1 MKRLILTLASFAA
14 APIMAAAMLARIF
27 RSRATLSRAGV
38 LVVLPHVGFGHT
50 ITAPDIARRLYKG
63 RRPVALLFSET
74 RYHNPL
80 IDEIWPDID
89 CITVPLSLRI
99 TDSLRLP
106 WAEPVKEF
114 LRLLV
119 IRVARFLM
127 LSDSESIGVLEMY
140 DLLVPTDVTCPPRGK
155 VPQQSLLWPI
165 GYFRLQANVKAPKV
179 HLSSDMRAQVRSRLS
194 RKTLCNLYL
203 RQKDDI
209 SADLANSRRS
219 GSPLSSYVPAIRH
232 LIDSGYQVLLTG
244 DQSLPDSLY
253 AEFAGM
259 LTDAAHAQTAKNI
272 FDVFAATEAD
282 ICVAE
287 PGGGAWL
294 PGVNEI
300 PRLLINAFPYFYS
313 LANSWLYYKVAVD
326 SDHRPIPYEKLFAD
340 HPHDYELKG
349 WTLLNNSADQILS
362 AVVSF
367 LEEIRNPKPDALTL
381 ETFAELPDYLWIR
394 HGSAHILP
402 VWLKVFEQQRVYS

>member
-1 MKRLILTLASFAA
+1 MKNFILTLASLAV
-14 APIMAAAMLARIF
+14 APVVAVAMLARILGF
-27 RSRATLSRAGV
+27 RKALSQAGV

-50 ITAPDIARRLYKG
+50 ITAPDIARRLYRN

-80 IDEIWPDID
+80 IDRIWPDVV

-106 WAEPVKEF
+106 WSEPVKDI
-114 LRLLV
+114 LRRLV
-119 IRVARFLM
+119 IRAARFLM
-127 LSDSESIGVLEMY
+127 PASAESIGVLEMY
-140 DLLVPTDVTCPPRGK
+140 DLLVPPDISCPPRGK

-165 GYFRLQANVKAPKV
+165 GYFRLQASVKAPAVKLPDEMV
-179 HLSSDMRAQVRSRLS
+179 RQARARFSA
-194 RKTLCNLYL
+194 KPLCNLYL
-203 RQKDDI
+203 RQKDDS

-232 LIDSGYQVLLTG
+232 LIASGYQVLLTG
-244 DQSLPDSLY
+244 DQPLPDSLY
-253 AEFAGM
+253 DQFGGM
-259 LTDAAHAQTAKNI
+259 LTDAAHADIPKNL
-272 FDVFAATEAD
+272 FDVFAATEST
-282 ICVAE
+282 ICIAE

-326 SDHRPIPYEKLFAD
+326 ADHRPIPYEKLFAD

-362 AVVSF
+362 AVTSF
-367 LEEIRNPKPDALTL
+367 LEQIRDPQADTVTR
-381 ETFAELPDYLWIR
+381 ETFAALPDYLWIR
-394 HGSAHILP
+394 HGCAHILP
-402 VWLKVFEQQRVYS
+402 VWLKLFEQERVHS